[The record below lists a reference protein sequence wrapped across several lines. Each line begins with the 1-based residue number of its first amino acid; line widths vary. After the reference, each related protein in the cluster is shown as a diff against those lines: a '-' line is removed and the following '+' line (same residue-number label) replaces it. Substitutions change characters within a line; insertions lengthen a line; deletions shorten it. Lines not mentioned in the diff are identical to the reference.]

1 MHMRGLLTVLI
12 IMFFH
17 LSMAAQTQS
26 GVVKTRGRMIDGNY
40 VPGKG
45 LPGALENI
53 PLQEWVITKTDH
65 YHCHYTCPCCGHE
78 WHEHDEDTV
87 EHRDYTPL

>member
-1 MHMRGLLTVLI
+1 MKYWALLFVAVGILMDIRKNRTKQTIPIILLHMRGLLTVLI

-40 VPGKG
+40 VPGK
-45 LPGALENI
+45 AC
-53 PLQEWVITKTDH
+53 QE
-65 YHCHYTCPCCGHE
+65 
-78 WHEHDEDTV
+78 
-87 EHRDYTPL
+87 L